1 MKNTKKQK
9 HSGKHKSIKRK
20 HVKTLHIIKV
30 FTIYLIMTV
39 AFSAWLEVSSYG
51 DLNPI
56 LLAIVSLL
64 TAIVATFFH
73 WKRRQHN
80 KVDDIAEGKL

>member
-1 MKNTKKQK
+1 MKNTKKQHVKK
-9 HSGKHKSIKRK
+9 HQPTKHK
-20 HVKTLHIIKV
+20 HAKTLHIVKV
-30 FTIYLIMTV
+30 FTLYLIMTA

-56 LLAIVSLL
+56 LLAIASLL
-64 TAIVATFFH
+64 IALLATFFH

-80 KVDDIAEGKL
+80 KIDDIAEGKL